1 MEEMSEDRVNAV
13 TCTAWVPKGVAKHDP
28 EKVEVTKEELAKI
41 IKTTSENLEELERL
55 EESDYSDLEVEALEE
70 ELKIPHK
77 KNKKSAKSKN
87 NDVEMEEIDEEKE
100 NGNVEE
106 MDEFVK
112 KYNFDT
118 YDSESD
124 GLENL
129 LKLEKLA
136 VHADNAD
143 DPNINEEDEEDASS
157 EIENNKIYPTDNLI
171 TVGHIDGDAAIL
183 EVYVY
188 NDEEESLYVHHD
200 ILLPSIPL
208 CMEWLNYDA
217 EDETL
222 KPGNLVAIG
231 SMSPIIDVWDLDV
244 IDCLEPAYT
253 LGQKPKKK
261 IPRVGHSDAVLCLGW
276 NKDLDHI
283 LASGSADK
291 SIIIWDLQECKEG
304 QKFSEFTGAV
314 QDLKW
319 HPKENHFLLAGSCDK
334 TVKLFDC
341 LSNKNSKSWKLDGE
355 VESVVWDPCV
365 NPSFNF
371 VAGTDKG
378 SVYVIDS
385 RQGKPLQKIEA
396 HEQCCSG
403 IVMNSKLPGCLV
415 TASEDKL
422 VKVWDLH
429 HQPSAKLIDIQK
441 FNIGLI
447 HSVSCSPDSPFVLS
461 LGGNNK
467 VENFKVWDMRT
478 SKKVRRGFEDRLGL
492 PVSDGE
498 EEEEE
503 DDNEAVEGNSSLN
516 YFGKSASTTSSNWKP
531 RKKSKKKKGGHLDRL
546 NR

>member
-1 MEEMSEDRVNAV
+1 MEEMNDERVNAV

-28 EKVEVTKEELAKI
+28 EKVEITKEELAKI

-70 ELKIPHK
+70 DHKIPHK
-77 KNKKSAKSKN
+77 KNKKSEKRKN
-87 NDVEMEEIDEEKE
+87 NDVEMKEIDEEKE

-129 LKLEKLA
+129 MKLEKLA

-183 EVYVY
+183 EVY
-188 NDEEESLYVHHD
+188 
-200 ILLPSIPL
+200 
-208 CMEWLNYDA
+208 
-217 EDETL
+217 
-222 KPGNLVAIG
+222 GNLVAIG
-231 SMSPIIDVWDLDV
+231 SMSPIIEVWDLDV

-261 IPRVGHSDAVLCLGW
+261 TPRVGHSDAVLCLGW

-334 TVKLFDC
+334 TVRLFDC

-371 VAGTDKG
+371 VAGTDRG

-385 RQGKPLQKIEA
+385 L
-396 HEQCCSG
+396 
-403 IVMNSKLPGCLV
+403 
-415 TASEDKL
+415 
-422 VKVWDLH
+422 
-429 HQPSAKLIDIQK
+429 
-441 FNIGLI
+441 
-447 HSVSCSPDSPFVLS
+447 
-461 LGGNNK
+461 
-467 VENFKVWDMRT
+467 
-478 SKKVRRGFEDRLGL
+478 RRGFEDRLGL
-492 PVSDGE
+492 PVSDS
-498 EEEEE
+498 EEEE

-516 YFGKSASTTSSNWKP
+516 YFEKSASTTSSNWKP
-531 RKKSKKKKGGHLDRL
+531 KKKSKKKKGGHLDRL
-546 NR
+546 KK